1 MRKAVKTASDHRD
14 VDMIDPMSS
23 LALQFMFIFLLMS
36 DLNRLREEIKRF
48 PKSNKLDP
56 QSTST
61 YKVIFIDQRK
71 FERVEMT
78 SHLFAP

>member
-23 LALQFMFIFLLMS
+23 LALQFMFILLLMS

-48 PKSNKLDP
+48 PKANKLDP

-61 YKVIFIDQRK
+61 YEVIFIDQRK
-71 FERVEMT
+71 SERVEMT
-78 SHLFAP
+78 SHLFAL